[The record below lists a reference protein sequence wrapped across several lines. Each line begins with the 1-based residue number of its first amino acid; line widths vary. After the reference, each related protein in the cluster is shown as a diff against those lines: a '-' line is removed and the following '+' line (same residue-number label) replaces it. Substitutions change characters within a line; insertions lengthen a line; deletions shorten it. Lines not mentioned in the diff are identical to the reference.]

1 MKNHLIIV
9 ESPSKIKTLKKFLD
23 SKYSVE
29 ASVGHIR
36 DLPKSNLGIDVEK
49 DFSAEYTVSPNSAKT
64 VKSLKAAL
72 KKADE
77 LLIATDPDREGEAIA
92 WHIVDELKPKIPVKR
107 LVFNEITKTAILEAL
122 DKTRDIDTHL
132 VDSQETR
139 RFLDRLFGFMVSK
152 TMWTNMKGGVSAGRV
167 QSPAVKILVDR
178 EKERTQFIQNEYWSI
193 SAEFENKNGIINAN
207 LIKIN
212 GNKVS
217 TGKSFDKKNGEL
229 FNKNDVVLN
238 DKTVKEICD
247 EIKDSLWKI
256 DNVET
261 KPSKQ
266 KPYAPFI
273 TSTLQQEGI
282 RQFRMSAQNVMRI
295 AQGLYENGYIT
306 YMRTDSVHLSSEA
319 ITASRNEI
327 KSLFGDNY
335 LPSSAIQYSGK
346 VKNAQEAHEAIR
358 PAGSKFKH
366 PDELKNKVNV
376 DELKLYK
383 LIWKRTLAS
392 QMKSAQI
399 ERTNLTISNG
409 QYIFEAKGKVV
420 TFPGFLKVYVEG
432 VDNKKDKDDNEIILP
447 KVTKGESLICKNLTP
462 KQHFTKP
469 INRFTEAALVKELE
483 KLGIGRPS
491 TYATILKKIQD
502 KEYVNKVK
510 GSMIPTFTG
519 YAVVQFLEKY
529 FDDLVNLKYTSNME
543 DDLDS
548 ISRGENNKSDYLK
561 GFYFGNDI
569 TKGLKTKLEQE
580 FDKSN
585 ARLIN
590 ILGNDKQSV
599 EIRIGRYGV
608 YGQYDEDK
616 RFTIPGDFP
625 PSELNL
631 DKINELIELK
641 NKAPEIIAKDPI
653 TNEDIVL
660 KKGRFGPYIQCGEK
674 MKSLP
679 PNIEMENVDTEL
691 AINLASLPKVI
702 GKWKDD
708 DIKIDIGKFGPY
720 IRCGKVT
727 SSVPR
732 DQNLFEL
739 SEKEAGELLNS
750 GKQGRGPKVIKELGD
765 NIEIR
770 DGRYGMYITDGKVNA
785 KMPKDI
791 SQDELTL
798 EEAKNLIEQKKSS
811 PKRKFRKK

>member
-1 MKNHLIIV
+1 
-9 ESPSKIKTLKKFLD
+9 
-23 SKYSVE
+23 
-29 ASVGHIR
+29 
-36 DLPKSNLGIDVEK
+36 
-49 DFSAEYTVSPNSAKT
+49 
-64 VKSLKAAL
+64 
-72 KKADE
+72 
-77 LLIATDPDREGEAIA
+77 
-92 WHIVDELKPKIPVKR
+92 
-107 LVFNEITKTAILEAL
+107 
-122 DKTRDIDTHL
+122 
-132 VDSQETR
+132 
-139 RFLDRLFGFMVSK
+139 
-152 TMWTNMKGGVSAGRV
+152 
-167 QSPAVKILVDR
+167 
-178 EKERTQFIQNEYWSI
+178 
-193 SAEFENKNGIINAN
+193 
-207 LIKIN
+207 
-212 GNKVS
+212 
-217 TGKSFDKKNGEL
+217 
-229 FNKNDVVLN
+229 
-238 DKTVKEICD
+238 
-247 EIKDSLWKI
+247 
-256 DNVET
+256 
-261 KPSKQ
+261 
-266 KPYAPFI
+266 
-273 TSTLQQEGI
+273 
-282 RQFRMSAQNVMRI
+282 
-295 AQGLYENGYIT
+295 
-306 YMRTDSVHLSSEA
+306 
-319 ITASRNEI
+319 
-327 KSLFGDNY
+327 
-335 LPSSAIQYSGK
+335 
-346 VKNAQEAHEAIR
+346 
-358 PAGSKFKH
+358 
-366 PDELKNKVNV
+366 
-376 DELKLYK
+376 
-383 LIWKRTLAS
+383 
-392 QMKSAQI
+392 
-399 ERTNLTISNG
+399 
-409 QYIFEAKGKVV
+409 
-420 TFPGFLKVYVEG
+420 
-432 VDNKKDKDDNEIILP
+432 
-447 KVTKGESLICKNLTP
+447 LICKNLTP

-519 YAVVQFLEKY
+519 YAIVQFLEKY

-561 GFYFGNDI
+561 GFYFGNDK
-569 TKGLKTKLEQE
+569 TEGLKTKLEQE

-590 ILGNDKQSV
+590 ILENDKQSV

-641 NKAPEIIAKDPI
+641 NKAPEIIAKDPV

-679 PNIEMENVDTEL
+679 PNVEMENVDAEL

-770 DGRYGMYITDGKVNA
+770 DGRYGVYITDGKVNA